1 MSKNLKFLMIDDDEY
16 KIKRISSELKEGDKL
31 YESNNYQEGLMLV
44 RNLGDKLDCII
55 LDMQFPISVGE
66 SIDTTAGLSVLA
78 ELERTKCKIPVV
90 LCTGSS
96 KETIAK
102 LNIRQELLYIIYFD
116 SCYSQ
121 KSDLVEIYRLLE
133 EKANEK

>member
-96 KETIAK
+96 KETIVN

>member
-16 KIKRISSELKEGDKL
+16 KINRISSELKEGDKL
-31 YESNNYQEGLMLV
+31 YKSNNYQEGLMLV

-78 ELERTKCKIPVV
+78 ELERTRCKIPVV

-96 KETIAK
+96 KETIDK

-121 KSDLVEIYRLLE
+121 KSDLVKIYELLE